1 MPRSIRTAD
10 HVNPIHNSPVA
21 VRARLGQ
28 SLAPQP
34 GDTFPK
40 TGLRPRRHHQHHE
53 PGAPGQLERRE
64 TPVSVRSNAL
74 NVRVQDVRQR
84 PAVSTSHRKPAS
96 THRYPATVA
105 YPATVTG
112 SLARIAECPGK
123 YDCPVSAIGLPS
135 IHDLSPGAEAA
146 RIHESGTTAFGCPG
160 RRCGCLVS
168 ASRHV
173 PAAAPGKI
181 PPGRFHLL
189 PAELTVPKASRAGW
203 IIDTSIA

>member
-21 VRARLGQ
+21 VRARPGR

-34 GDTFPK
+34 GDTVPE

-74 NVRVQDVRQR
+74 NVRFHGVRQR

-96 THRYPATVA
+96 THRYPTTVA
-105 YPATVTG
+105 G

-123 YDCPVSAIGLPS
+123 YDCPVSVIGLPS

-146 RIHESGTTAFGCPG
+146 RIHESGTAAFGCPG
-160 RRCGCLVS
+160 RRSGCLVS

-173 PAAAPGKI
+173 PAAAPGRN
-181 PPGRFHLL
+181 PSGAVSFTSGRIDR
-189 PAELTVPKASRAGW
+189 PKSLSCRL
-203 IIDTSIA
+203 DN

>member
-1 MPRSIRTAD
+1 MPS
-10 HVNPIHNSPVA
+10 
-21 VRARLGQ
+21 
-28 SLAPQP
+28 APAPAYPGPAP
-34 GDTFPK
+34 GDIFPK
-40 TGLRPRRHHQHHE
+40 AGLRPRRHHQHHE

-84 PAVSTSHRKPAS
+84 TAVSASHRKPAS
-96 THRYPATVA
+96 THRYPTTVA
-105 YPATVTG
+105 G

-123 YDCPVSAIGLPS
+123 YDCPVSVIGLPS

-146 RIHESGTTAFGCPG
+146 WIHESGTAVFGCPG
-160 RRCGCLVS
+160 RRSGCLVS

-181 PPGRFHLL
+181 PPGRFHLR
-189 PAELTVPKASRAGW
+189 PAELTVPKVLSCRL
-203 IIDTSIA
+203 DN

>member
-1 MPRSIRTAD
+1 MPSAPAPADPWPRSRATPSRKPD
-10 HVNPIHNSPVA
+10 SGHVGTISTTNQ
-21 VRARLGQ
+21 VRRA
-28 SLAPQP
+28 SWN
-34 GDTFPK
+34 
-40 TGLRPRRHHQHHE
+40 
-53 PGAPGQLERRE
+53 RRE

-84 PAVSTSHRKPAS
+84 TAVSTSHRKPAS

-146 RIHESGTTAFGCPG
+146 RIHESGTAAFGCPG
-160 RRCGCLVS
+160 RRSGCLVS